1 MVHVEIFKGGVRLVN
16 YSVGIAGFG
25 TIGAV
30 VAARLAGD
38 GLPGLV
44 LTAISSG
51 RRDVA
56 EARMRSLGLSV
67 PLVSPVELASRCD
80 IIVECAPTAA
90 FRSIAEPALAA
101 GRTLVT
107 VSGAA
112 ILELPEIVEKAREGG
127 GQIVLATGALLGLDA
142 VRAAAEGTIHSVRM
156 VTRKPPKSLRTA
168 KHVVENNISLDNLAE
183 PLLLFRGSAREGAR
197 AFPSNVNVAAALGL
211 AGVGADRTEL
221 EIWADPTKERN
232 CHRIDVDS
240 DSARFGLEI
249 ENIPT
254 DENPGTGR
262 ITALSMIAALRGIA
276 APLRVG
282 T

>member
-1 MVHVEIFKGGVRLVN
+1 MART
-16 YSVGIAGFG
+16 VGIAGLG
-25 TIGAV
+25 TIGAA
-30 VAARLAGD
+30 VATRIARD
-38 GLPGLV
+38 LPDLR
-44 LTAISSG
+44 LTAVSAG

-56 EARMRSLGLSV
+56 EARLASLGLAA
-67 PLVSPVELASRCD
+67 PVLSSAELAEACEV
-80 IIVECAPTAA
+80 IVECAPTAA
-90 FRSIAEPALAA
+90 FLSVAEPALAA

-112 ILELPEIVEKAREGG
+112 ILEHPHIVDAARAGG
-127 GQIVLATGALLGLDA
+127 GRIILATGALLALDA
-142 VRAAAEGTIHSVRM
+142 VRAAAESEIHSVRM
-156 VTRKPPKSLRTA
+156 VTRKPPRSLRTA
-168 KHVVENNISLDNLAE
+168 KYVVENAIDLDSLTE

-211 AGVGADRTEL
+211 AGVGPDRTEL
-221 EIWADPTKERN
+221 EIWADPTKVRN
-232 CHRIDVDS
+232 CHRIDVDA
-240 DSARFGLEI
+240 DSARFGFEI

-262 ITALSMIAALRGIA
+262 ITALSMVAALRSLG

>member
-1 MVHVEIFKGGVRLVN
+1 MAQT
-16 YSVGIAGFG
+16 VGIAGFG
-25 TIGAV
+25 TIGTAV
-30 VAARLAGD
+30 ATRIARD
-38 GLPGLV
+38 LPGLE
-44 LTAISSG
+44 LLAISAG

-56 EARMRSLGLSV
+56 ETRLRSLDLTV
-67 PLVSPVELASRCD
+67 PVVSAGELAASCD

-90 FRSIAEPALAA
+90 FLSIAEPALAA
-101 GRTLVT
+101 GRTLIT

-112 ILELPEIVEKAREGG
+112 ILEHPGIVDVARAGG
-127 GQIVLATGALLGLDA
+127 GQIILATGALLGLDA
-142 VRAAAEGTIHSVRM
+142 VRAAAEGVIHSVRM
-156 VTRKPPKSLRTA
+156 VTRKPPRSLRTA
-168 KHVVENNISLDNLAE
+168 KYVVENGIDLDSLAE

-211 AGVGADRTEL
+211 AGIGADRTEL
-221 EIWADPTKERN
+221 EIWADPTKLRN
-232 CHRIDVDS
+232 CHRIDVDA
-240 DSARFGLEI
+240 DSARFGFEI

-262 ITALSMIAALRGIA
+262 ITALSMIAALRAIR